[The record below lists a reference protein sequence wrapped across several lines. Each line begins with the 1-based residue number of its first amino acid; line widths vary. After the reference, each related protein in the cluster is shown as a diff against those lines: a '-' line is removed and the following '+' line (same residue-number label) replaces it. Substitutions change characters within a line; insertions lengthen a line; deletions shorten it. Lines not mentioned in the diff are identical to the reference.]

1 MSRKIATLLVVLGT
15 MAASAG
21 FSAAAQA
28 EEKHSWWIAG
38 SAFTG
43 TAELAETT
51 KVVSNFKLE
60 MHGEGILFTIECEG
74 VKIKGAK
81 IENATERSDPGD
93 TFEKCIAVGK
103 PECTVSASTT
113 QPLKAVVA
121 GTTGAFKLKFEPKTG
136 TEIGKWTVSGALCSE
151 KGSYLANGTMIC
163 NYNGIETEALEHPL
177 EFTTT
182 SGSNVK
188 VGGVSSKFTLTYE
201 DKLASGQK
209 WSFR

>member
-1 MSRKIATLLVVLGT
+1 MSRRFVTLLVVLGT
-15 MAASAG
+15 TALSAG
-21 FSAAAQA
+21 LSAAAQA
-28 EEKHSWWIAG
+28 EENSWWVAG
-38 SAFTG
+38 SPLKG

-60 MHGEGILFTIECEG
+60 MHGEGISFTIECEG
-74 VKIKGAK
+74 VRLKGAQ

-103 PECTVSASTT
+103 PECTVAASTT
-113 QPLKAVVA
+113 QPLKAVA
-121 GTTGAFKLKFEPKTG
+121 EGTTGAFKLKFQPKTG
-136 TEIGKWTVSGALCSE
+136 TEIGKWTVTGSLCKE
-151 KGSYLANGTMIC
+151 KGNYLADGTMIC
-163 NYNGIETEALEHPL
+163 DYKGVETEAAEHPL
-177 EFTTT
+177 EFTAT
-182 SGSNVK
+182 SGSKVT

>member
-1 MSRKIATLLVVLGT
+1 
-15 MAASAG
+15 MAVSAG

-28 EEKHSWWIAG
+28 AEGSWWVMEAQLK
-38 SAFTG
+38 G

-81 IENATERSDPGD
+81 IENANERSDPGD
-93 TFEKCIAVGK
+93 TFEKCLAVGK
-103 PECTVSASTT
+103 PECTVSASTA
-113 QPLKAVVA
+113 QPLKAVA
-121 GTTGAFKLKFEPKTG
+121 EGTTGAFKLKFAPKTG
-136 TEIGKWTVSGALCSE
+136 TEIGKWTVSGSLCLE
-151 KGSYLANGTMIC
+151 KGSYFADGTMDC
-163 NYNGIETEALEHPL
+163 NYKGVETEATEHPL
-177 EFTTT
+177 EFTAT